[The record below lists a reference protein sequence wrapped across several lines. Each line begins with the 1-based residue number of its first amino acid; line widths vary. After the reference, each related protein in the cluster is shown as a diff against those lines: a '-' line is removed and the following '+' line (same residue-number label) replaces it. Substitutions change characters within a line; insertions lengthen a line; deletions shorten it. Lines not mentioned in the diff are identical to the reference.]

1 VSPPG
6 GPKGERTPER
16 DSAKGYPAVDA
27 RFAVA
32 SPHVAVLAES
42 PVWCAQRRTLYW
54 IDVRGPTL
62 FALDGSRWTLPEIV
76 GGVALADDGRL
87 VLAMKSGLFLFD
99 TRSAALTR
107 HAVCEPPDLDN
118 RMNECKCDRR
128 GRLWAG
134 TMRDFGAATT
144 GSLYRVVHGQVQRML
159 CDVTIPNGQCFSP
172 DGGTL
177 YFADTVEGRIR
188 AYDVGDGVP
197 RNPRVVLDAGV
208 LPGRPDG
215 ATVDADGFVWSARYG
230 GGGVA
235 RVHPSGRVDRFLRL
249 PVSQVSSVMFGGDDL
264 RTLYVTTSRQRLSAE
279 ALAREPLAG
288 SLLAVDVGVRGLP
301 EPRYA
306 L

>member
-1 VSPPG
+1 VRLF
-6 GPKGERTPER
+6 KAEFE
-16 DSAKGYPAVDA
+16 V
-27 RFAVA
+27 V
-32 SPHVAVLAES
+32 SPHVAVLGES
-42 PVWCAQRRTLYW
+42 PMWCVERSMLYW

-62 FALDGSRWTLPEIV
+62 FALDGSRWTLPEVV
-76 GGVALADDGRL
+76 GGVALAAAGRL

-99 TRSAALTR
+99 TQSAALTP
-107 HAVCEPPDLDN
+107 HARWEPPELDN
-118 RMNECKCDRR
+118 RMNECKCDRH
-128 GRLWAG
+128 GCLWAG

-144 GSLYRVVHGQVQRML
+144 GSLYRVVHGEVRRML
-159 CDVTIPNGQCFSP
+159 GDITIPNGQCFSP
-172 DGGTL
+172 DGDTL
-177 YFADTVEGRIR
+177 YFADTVDGRIR
-188 AYDVGDGVP
+188 AYDVDDGVP
-197 RNPRVVLDAGV
+197 RNPRTLVAAGV

-235 RVHPSGRVDRFLRL
+235 RLDLSGRVDRFLRL

-264 RTLYVTTSRQRLSAE
+264 RTLYVTTSRQRLSDA

-288 SLLAVDVGVRGLP
+288 SLLAVDAGVRGLP